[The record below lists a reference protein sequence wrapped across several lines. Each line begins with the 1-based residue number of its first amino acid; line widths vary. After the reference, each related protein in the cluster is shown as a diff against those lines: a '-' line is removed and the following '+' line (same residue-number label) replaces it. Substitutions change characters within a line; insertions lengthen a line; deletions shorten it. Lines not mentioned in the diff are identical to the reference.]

1 MRTQITIRD
10 VDKETF
16 REFKGEAIRHGMS
29 VGTAV
34 TLAMQQFK
42 DELGHKRRKLTSLKP
57 ISGGKGTEHTS
68 DKVDEILYGEE

>member
-42 DELGHKRRKLTSLKP
+42 DELGHKRKKFSSWKP
-57 ISGGKGTEHTS
+57 ISWGKGTEHVS
-68 DKVDEILYGEE
+68 EEVDDILYGEK